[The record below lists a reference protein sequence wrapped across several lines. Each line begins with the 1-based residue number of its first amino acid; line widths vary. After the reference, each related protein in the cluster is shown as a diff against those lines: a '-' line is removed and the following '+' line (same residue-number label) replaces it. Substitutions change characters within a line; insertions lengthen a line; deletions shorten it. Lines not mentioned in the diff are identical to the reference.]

1 MIDSKSKKFCSFFI
15 MLAIWLVSVNAQ
27 ESKADK
33 KAAEAALITKIVT
46 EQNFMFTAQSVTP
59 MGGRFRQL
67 TTDYNV
73 KVSKDTVSSDLPY
86 FGRSYSADIGSSEGG
101 INFTSTDFEYQVSDR
116 KKGGWDITIKPRD
129 VKDVQQ
135 FNLSVFESGS
145 ASLQVNSTNRQPISF
160 NGYVSEKKSKKS
172 K

>member
-1 MIDSKSKKFCSFFI
+1 
-15 MLAIWLVSVNAQ
+15 MLVIGLVNVNAQ
-27 ESKADK
+27 DSKADK
-33 KAAEAALITKIVT
+33 KAAEAALITKIIS

-160 NGYVSEKKSKKS
+160 NGYVSEKKNRKS

>member
-1 MIDSKSKKFCSFFI
+1 MIVSKSKKFCGFFI
-15 MLAIWLVSVNAQ
+15 MLVIGLVNVNAQ
-27 ESKADK
+27 DSKADK
-33 KAAEAALITKIVT
+33 KAAEAALITKIIS

-73 KVSKDTVSSDLPY
+73 KVSKDTVNSDLPY

-160 NGYVSEKKSKKS
+160 NGYVSEKKNRKS

>member
-1 MIDSKSKKFCSFFI
+1 
-15 MLAIWLVSVNAQ
+15 MLVIGLVNVNAQ
-27 ESKADK
+27 DSKADK
-33 KAAEAALITKIVT
+33 KAAEAALITKIIS

-135 FNLSVFESGS
+135 FNLAVFESGS

-160 NGYVSEKKSKKS
+160 NGYVSEKKNRKS

>member
-1 MIDSKSKKFCSFFI
+1 
-15 MLAIWLVSVNAQ
+15 MLVIGLVNVNAQ
-27 ESKADK
+27 DSKADK
-33 KAAEAALITKIVT
+33 KAAEAALITKIIS

-73 KVSKDTVSSDLPY
+73 KVSKDTVNSDLPY

-160 NGYVSEKKSKKS
+160 NGYVSEKKNRKS